1 MTFDVAANLT
11 KMDKDELYA
20 LQSLLE
26 AEIARGEYDAAR
38 GQVLR
43 DHLARVD
50 DEVLVRA
57 FA

>member
-11 KMDKDELYA
+11 KLDNEELYA
-20 LQSLLE
+20 LQALLE
-26 AEIARGEYDAAR
+26 AEIGRGDISGDR
-38 GQVLR
+38 GKILR